1 LQSNYLDDSKL
12 DDLQILTKKYA
23 DAKEEL
29 FKTRHATLA
38 AQKLMKDLAN
48 IHETNP
54 AHLQRV
60 LQSSSLGSKE
70 DFASTERELVQ
81 RYETARFNSM
91 LQQNIRATHNA
102 PSSVTEDSK

>member
-60 LQSSSLGSKE
+60 LQSSSLGSKLV
-70 DFASTERELVQ
+70 SIQCCNRISELPIMHHHQ
-81 RYETARFNSM
+81 
-91 LQQNIRATHNA
+91 
-102 PSSVTEDSK
+102 